1 MNRLWYKKMVRPKQF
16 IRFLFFTFL
25 ICIFFTCSENS
36 NQNTSDKKITIK
48 MITHGQATDPF
59 WNVVRNGAK
68 DAAQDLGISVQYQSP
83 QNFDMVTMSRMIDAV
98 IATNPDGLILS
109 VPDIPALKKS
119 IISASKNN
127 IPIIVIN
134 AGSKIIEEVD
144 ILTYIGQSEYKAG
157 MKAGQEMVKH
167 NVKSVLCINH
177 EIGNISLDQ
186 REQGFRKI
194 LQENNVLVKTIP
206 IDASDPSET
215 RETIRAY
222 LSTNK
227 TIDGILTLG
236 PLGALPIMNLLKDI
250 DKKNNIKLA
259 TFAFTPEIIDGIM
272 NGHVLFALDA
282 QQYLQGYLPVVLMN
296 LYITNKNTPAYKK
309 LETGPSI
316 IDIKNAQDVLLLS
329 KRGKR

>member
-1 MNRLWYKKMVRPKQF
+1 
-16 IRFLFFTFL
+16 
-25 ICIFFTCSENS
+25 
-36 NQNTSDKKITIK
+36 

-144 ILTYIGQSEYKAG
+144 ILTYIGQSEYEAG

-215 RETIRAY
+215 QEMVRSF
-222 LSTNK
+222 LSSNK
-227 TIDGILTLG
+227 NIDGILALG
-236 PLGALPIMNLLKDI
+236 PLGAIPIAKLLKEI
-250 DKKNNIKLA
+250 DVQKKIKLA
-259 TFAFTPEIIDGIM
+259 TFDFTPQIIDGIM
-272 NGHVLFALDA
+272 NGHILFALDQ
-282 QQYLQGYLPVVLMN
+282 QQYLQGYLPVILMN

-316 IDIKNAQDVLLLS
+316 INIDNALEVLALS
-329 KRGKR
+329 KKGSR

>member
-1 MNRLWYKKMVRPKQF
+1 MMRPKQF

-186 REQGFRKI
+186 REQGFRRV
-194 LQENNVLVKTIP
+194 LSENDITVKTIP

>member
-1 MNRLWYKKMVRPKQF
+1 
-16 IRFLFFTFL
+16 
-25 ICIFFTCSENS
+25 
-36 NQNTSDKKITIK
+36 
-48 MITHGQATDPF
+48 
-59 WNVVRNGAK
+59 
-68 DAAQDLGISVQYQSP
+68 
-83 QNFDMVTMSRMIDAV
+83 MVTMSRMIDAV

-144 ILTYIGQSEYKAG
+144 ILTYIGQSEYEAG

-186 REQGFRKI
+186 REQGFRRV
-194 LQENNVLVKTIP
+194 LSENDITVKTIP
-206 IDASDPSET
+206 IDASDPSEA
-215 RETIRAY
+215 RETIRSY
-222 LSTNK
+222 LTTNK

-236 PLGALPIMNLLKDI
+236 PLGALPIMNLLKEI

-259 TFAFTPEIIDGIM
+259 TFDFTPEIIDGIM
-272 NGHVLFALDA
+272 NGHILFALDA

-329 KRGKR
+329 ERGKR

>member
-1 MNRLWYKKMVRPKQF
+1 MMRPKQF

-48 MITHGQATDPF
+48 MVTHGQATDPF

-186 REQGFRKI
+186 REQGFRRV
-194 LQENNVLVKTIP
+194 LSENDITVKTIP

-272 NGHVLFALDA
+272 NGRVLFALDA
-282 QQYLQGYLPVVLMN
+282 QQYLQGYLPVILMN
-296 LYITNKNTPAYKK
+296 LYITNRNTPAYKK

-316 IDIKNAQDVLLLS
+316 INIKNAQDVLLLS

>member
-1 MNRLWYKKMVRPKQF
+1 MNRLWYKKMMGPKQF

-186 REQGFRKI
+186 REQGFRRV
-194 LQENNVLVKTIP
+194 LSENDITVKTIP

>member
-1 MNRLWYKKMVRPKQF
+1 MMRPKQF

-48 MITHGQATDPF
+48 MVTHGQATDPF

-186 REQGFRKI
+186 REQGFRRV
-194 LQENNVLVKTIP
+194 LSENDITVKTIP

-272 NGHVLFALDA
+272 NGRVLFALDA
-282 QQYLQGYLPVVLMN
+282 QQYLQGYLPVILMN
-296 LYITNKNTPAYKK
+296 LYITNRNTPAYKM

-316 IDIKNAQDVLLLS
+316 INIDNALEVLALS
-329 KRGKR
+329 KKGSR

>member
-1 MNRLWYKKMVRPKQF
+1 MMRPKQF

>member
-1 MNRLWYKKMVRPKQF
+1 MMRPKQF

-144 ILTYIGQSEYKAG
+144 ILTYIGQSEYEAG

-177 EIGNISLDQ
+177 EVGNISLDQ
-186 REQGFRKI
+186 REQGFRRV
-194 LQENNVLVKTIP
+194 LSENDITVKTIP
-206 IDASDPSET
+206 IDASDTSET

>member
-1 MNRLWYKKMVRPKQF
+1 MMRPKQF

-186 REQGFRKI
+186 REQGFRRV
-194 LQENNVLVKTIP
+194 LSENDITVKTIP

-282 QQYLQGYLPVVLMN
+282 QQYLQGYLPVILMN
-296 LYITNKNTPAYKK
+296 LYITNRNTPAYKM

-316 IDIKNAQDVLLLS
+316 INIDNALEVLALS
-329 KRGKR
+329 KKGSR

>member
-1 MNRLWYKKMVRPKQF
+1 MMRPKQF

-177 EIGNISLDQ
+177 EVGNISLDQ
-186 REQGFRKI
+186 REQGFRR
-194 LQENNVLVKTIP
+194 VLSANDITVKTIP

-272 NGHVLFALDA
+272 NGRVLFALDA
-282 QQYLQGYLPVVLMN
+282 QQYLQGYLPVILMN
-296 LYITNKNTPAYKK
+296 LYITNRNTPAYKM

-316 IDIKNAQDVLLLS
+316 INIDNALEVLALS
-329 KRGKR
+329 KKGSR

>member
-1 MNRLWYKKMVRPKQF
+1 MMRPKQF

-109 VPDIPALKKS
+109 VPDIPALKRS

-186 REQGFRKI
+186 REQGFRRV
-194 LQENNVLVKTIP
+194 LSENDITVKTIP

>member
-1 MNRLWYKKMVRPKQF
+1 
-16 IRFLFFTFL
+16 
-25 ICIFFTCSENS
+25 
-36 NQNTSDKKITIK
+36 

-68 DAAQDLGISVQYQSP
+68 DAAQDLGISLQYQSP
-83 QNFDMVTMSRMIDAV
+83 QNFDMITMSRMIDAV

-144 ILTYIGQSEYKAG
+144 ILTYIGQSEYEAG

-194 LQENNVLVKTIP
+194 FQENNVLVKTIP

-215 RETIRAY
+215 QEMVRSF
-222 LSTNK
+222 LSSNK
-227 TIDGILTLG
+227 NIDGILALG
-236 PLGALPIMNLLKDI
+236 PLGAIPIAKLLKEI
-250 DKKNNIKLA
+250 DVQKKIKLA
-259 TFAFTPEIIDGIM
+259 TFDFTPQIIDGIM
-272 NGHVLFALDA
+272 NGHILFALDA
-282 QQYLQGYLPVVLMN
+282 QQYLQGYLPVILMN
-296 LYITNKNTPAYKK
+296 LYITNKNTPAYKM

-316 IDIKNAQDVLLLS
+316 INIDNALEVLALS
-329 KRGKR
+329 KKGSR

>member
-1 MNRLWYKKMVRPKQF
+1 
-16 IRFLFFTFL
+16 
-25 ICIFFTCSENS
+25 
-36 NQNTSDKKITIK
+36 

-59 WNVVRNGAK
+59 WSVVRNGAK
-68 DAAQDLGISVQYQSP
+68 DAAQDLGISLQYQSP
-83 QNFDMVTMSRMIDAV
+83 QNFDMITMSRMIDAV

-144 ILTYIGQSEYKAG
+144 ILTYIGQSEYEAG

-215 RETIRAY
+215 QEMVRSF
-222 LSTNK
+222 LSSNK
-227 TIDGILTLG
+227 NIDGILALG
-236 PLGALPIMNLLKDI
+236 PLGAIPIAKLLKEI
-250 DKKNNIKLA
+250 DVQKKIKLA
-259 TFAFTPEIIDGIM
+259 TFDFTPQIIDGIM
-272 NGHVLFALDA
+272 NGHILFALDA
-282 QQYLQGYLPVVLMN
+282 QQYLQGYLPVILMN
-296 LYITNKNTPAYKK
+296 LYITNKNTPAYKM

-316 IDIKNAQDVLLLS
+316 INIDNALEVLALS
-329 KRGKR
+329 KKGSR

>member
-1 MNRLWYKKMVRPKQF
+1 MMRPKQF

-206 IDASDPSET
+206 IDASDPTET
-215 RETIRAY
+215 QEMVRSF
-222 LSTNK
+222 LSSNK
-227 TIDGILTLG
+227 NIDGILALG
-236 PLGALPIMNLLKDI
+236 SLGALPIVKLLKEI
-250 DKKNNIKLA
+250 DVQKKIKLA
-259 TFAFTPEIIDGIM
+259 TFDLSPQIIDGII
-272 NGHVLFALDA
+272 NGHILFALDA

>member
-206 IDASDPSET
+206 IDASDPTET
-215 RETIRAY
+215 QEMVRSF
-222 LSTNK
+222 LSSNK
-227 TIDGILTLG
+227 NIDGILALG
-236 PLGALPIMNLLKDI
+236 PLGALPTVKLLKEI
-250 DKKNNIKLA
+250 DMQKKIKLA
-259 TFAFTPEIIDGIM
+259 TFDFTHQIIDDIM

-282 QQYLQGYLPVVLMN
+282 QQYLQGYLPVILMN
-296 LYITNKNTPAYKK
+296 LYITNRNTPAYKK

-316 IDIKNAQDVLLLS
+316 INIKNAQDVLLLS

>member
-1 MNRLWYKKMVRPKQF
+1 MTPKQF

-215 RETIRAY
+215 QEMVRSF
-222 LSTNK
+222 LSSNK
-227 TIDGILTLG
+227 NIDGILALG
-236 PLGALPIMNLLKDI
+236 PLGAIPIAKLLKEI
-250 DKKNNIKLA
+250 DVQKKIKLA
-259 TFAFTPEIIDGIM
+259 TFDLSPQIIDGII
-272 NGHVLFALDA
+272 NGHILFALDA

>member
-1 MNRLWYKKMVRPKQF
+1 M
-16 IRFLFFTFL
+16 I
-25 ICIFFTCSENS
+25 
-36 NQNTSDKKITIK
+36 KKITILYQILTLLIFTSCSDNKTQKKLQKKDVTIK
-48 MITHGQATDPF
+48 MVTHGQATDPF

-144 ILTYIGQSEYKAG
+144 ILTYIGQSEYEAG

-177 EIGNISLDQ
+177 EVGNISLDQ
-186 REQGFRKI
+186 REQGFRRV
-194 LQENNVLVKTIP
+194 LSENDITVKTIP

-259 TFAFTPEIIDGIM
+259 TFDFTPEIIDGILE
-272 NGHVLFALDA
+272 GKISFALDQ

-309 LETGPSI
+309 LETGPSV
-316 IDIKNAQDVLLLS
+316 IDIKNAQDVLSLS
-329 KRGKR
+329 KKGKR